1 MRMRG
6 ERRPLRVAMIGSRG
20 VPATWGGIERHVEE
34 LGARLASRGHEV
46 TVFCRTNYTGPDTG
60 PGAGGGSGTGSGE
73 ARGQLYRGMRLR
85 HLPTVGTKHL
95 DAIVHSGLST
105 AAALAG
111 RFDVLHY
118 HALGP
123 GMLALAP
130 RCQPGARAVL
140 TVHGLDDERAKWG
153 LVARSV
159 LKTAGWLSARV
170 PDATIVVSR
179 DLQRHYQEHHGRASM
194 YIPNGVVVTPA
205 PATPSGVLARLGV
218 EAGRYLLFVGR
229 LVPEKAPDL
238 LLRAFRRLRGEWRL
252 VIVGDSSFTAD
263 YVKSLREQAAADPR
277 VVLAGFVYGAE
288 LAELYASAACF
299 VLPSLL
305 EGLPLTL
312 LEAAAH
318 GSPVI
323 ASAIPPHVEVLGAA
337 GPGRRLVQPGD
348 EYGLATALEGA
359 CDDLARERGGAV
371 ALRQRVLATY
381 QWEQAAATTEDV
393 YRWALDRRRPR
404 LTQDHPAASAAMGMT
419 PARLA
424 ASDTGAGAVGS
435 GRAG

>member
-1 MRMRG
+1 MAAMARSSQPTTRSCWRRRSAGCSAIRSAPSRWAAPAWPRCAGASPPTSTWSSSTASIRG
-6 ERRPLRVAMIGSRG
+6 RGDEDEGGTQAAADRHDRQPGGACHLGWHRAARR
-20 VPATWGGIERHVEE
+20 
-34 LGARLASRGHEV
+34 GARRAAGQPRPRGD
-46 TVFCRTNYTGPDTG
+46 G
-60 PGAGGGSGTGSGE
+60 
-73 ARGQLYRGMRLR
+73 L
-85 HLPTVGTKHL
+85 LPTVGTKHL

-179 DLQRHYQEHHGRASM
+179 DLQRHYQQRHSRATM
-194 YIPNGVVVTPA
+194 YVPNGVVITPA
-205 PATPSGVLARLGV
+205 PASPTGVLARLGV
-218 EAGRYLLFVGR
+218 EPGRYLVFVGR

-312 LEAAAH
+312 L
-318 GSPVI
+318 
-323 ASAIPPHVEVLGAA
+323 
-337 GPGRRLVQPGD
+337 
-348 EYGLATALEGA
+348 
-359 CDDLARERGGAV
+359 
-371 ALRQRVLATY
+371 RQ
-381 QWEQAAATTEDV
+381 
-393 YRWALDRRRPR
+393 
-404 LTQDHPAASAAMGMT
+404 
-419 PARLA
+419 
-424 ASDTGAGAVGS
+424 
-435 GRAG
+435 